1 MQRGFAS
8 FALVLA
14 VVVTLTTVAGAAFLF
29 KKALFSPKTED
40 MTKVLSVVETP
51 APTFTPEPTED
62 PYASW
67 QSFQDKVFSF
77 KYPQKWTAED
87 ASNEKSGHLVIVKNP
102 DKDVWIKLT
111 DKKQVFEFGSVGAWK
126 TSDIK
131 INIEGKEYSTHESEV
146 NRQGVFVDLI
156 VPKSKNYQILFG
168 TGYPATTGVSASLIS
183 YKASKDTILQILSTL
198 KILE

>member
-14 VVVTLTTVAGAAFLF
+14 VVVTLATVAGFAFLF
-29 KKALFSPKTED
+29 KKTFFKPKALE
-40 MTKVLSVVETP
+40 TKVLAVIETP
-51 APTFTPEPTED
+51 APSLTPQPTID
-62 PYASW
+62 PYEGWHSYSDR
-67 QSFQDKVFSF
+67 SFSLRYPDGWSTQDS
-77 KYPQKWTAED
+77 
-87 ASNEKSGHLVIVKNP
+87 SSEKLGHLVIVKNP

-156 VPKSKNYQILFG
+156 VPKAKNYQILFG
-168 TGYPATTGVSASLIS
+168 TGYPATSGVSASLLS
-183 YKASKDTILQILSTL
+183 YNASKGTILQILSSL
-198 KILE
+198 RISE

>member
-8 FALVLA
+8 YALLLA
-14 VVVTLTTVAGAAFLF
+14 VVVTLATVAGAAFLF
-29 KKALFSPKTED
+29 KQTLFRPKTED
-40 MTKVLSVVETP
+40 MIKVLSVVETP
-51 APTFTPEPTED
+51 SPFFTPEPTED

-67 QSFQDKVFSF
+67 QSFQDNVFTF

-87 ASNEKSGHLVIVKNP
+87 ASSEKVGHLIIIKNP

-111 DKKQVFEFGSVGAWK
+111 DKKAVFEFGSVGAWK

-146 NRQGVFVDLI
+146 NRQGAFVDLI
-156 VPKSKNYQILFG
+156 VPKAKNYQILFG
-168 TGYPATTGVSASLIS
+168 TGYPATSGVSASLLS
-183 YKASKDTILQILSTL
+183 YSASKETILKTLSSL
-198 KILE
+198 KITD